1 MKCGKVTHKDKL
13 GAIIHAKRLK
23 NNQMNTYYCKACKGW
38 HIGHSGAPHRKMDR
52 INQLLD
58 RVL

>member
-1 MKCGKVTHKDKL
+1 MKCGKVTHKDKT
-13 GAIIHAKRLK
+13 GAIIAAKRFK
-23 NNQMNTYYCKACKGW
+23 SNQINAYWCKPCKGW
-38 HIGHSGAPHRKMDR
+38 HIGNSRSPMRKMDR